1 VLVLVLVLFTAPA
14 RSHDD
19 RAVVV
24 VYFFTVVGVGVGVA
38 RERVVFL
45 STTRASFDGFALSSC
60 ILLRSSRSDCSAFFE
75 KLQVPWNHFVR
86 VFAF

>member
-1 VLVLVLVLFTAPA
+1 VVVVFTAPA

-19 RAVVV
+19 RVVVV

-38 RERVVFL
+38 RDTGDDVSLDDARRL
-45 STTRASFDGFALSSC
+45 GYALSSC
-60 ILLRSSRSDCSAFFE
+60 MLLRSSRSDCSAFFE